1 MNQITP
7 DISRQS
13 DWFFGTIPENW
24 RAIPLKHL
32 CKQVALYGAN
42 ISAEEYQPEGV
53 RFIRTSDIRDDG
65 MLKEGGVFL
74 PMQKVSDYILSE
86 GDFLISRSGTIGRA
100 YVHRSEHGTCAY
112 AGYLVRFVLRY
123 PQTASW
129 LFYITKSQNF
139 QQWLDASAIEATI
152 GNVNGEKYA
161 NLLVPVPSLLQ
172 QHIITDYLDRET
184 AHLDDLVS
192 VKEKLLELLKEKQRA
207 VITRAVTRGLNP
219 DVPLCDSGIPFLDE
233 IPKHW
238 DTVRLKHIST
248 IYYGL
253 SQPPEYVNDGL
264 PFIRATNIKRGA
276 VLHEGLVFVDEADL
290 SANRVVR
297 LREGDIIVVRSGAY
311 TGDSALI
318 TGEWSGAIAGFDMV
332 VRLCTEIV
340 SSFVASTLLCPYV
353 LEAQFDPLR
362 MRAAQPHLNA
372 EELGN
377 IVLVLPPITE
387 QQNIV
392 AHIATKTAKL
402 DALKLVTERTIA
414 LLKERRAALIAAAVT
429 GKIKVV

>member
-1 MNQITP
+1 MNKITP
-7 DISRQS
+7 DILRQS
-13 DWFFGTIPENW
+13 DWFFGDIPEHW

-32 CKQVALYGAN
+32 CKRVSVYGAN
-42 ISAEEYQPEGV
+42 ISSKEYQPEGI
-53 RFIRTSDIRDDG
+53 RFIRTSDICDDG
-65 MLKEGGVFL
+65 RLKEGGVFL
-74 PMQKVSDYILSE
+74 PLQKVSDYILSE
-86 GDFLISRSGTIGRA
+86 GDFLISRSGTVGRA
-100 YVHRSEHGTCAY
+100 YVHRSEYGTCAY
-112 AGYLVRFVLRY
+112 AGYLVRYVLRDL
-123 PQTASW
+123 QTASW
-129 LFYITKSQNF
+129 LYYLTKSPDF
-139 QQWLDASAIEATI
+139 QQWLGASAIEATI
-152 GNVNGEKYA
+152 DNVNGEKYA

-172 QHIITDYLDRET
+172 QHIITDYLNREIT
-184 AHLDDLVS
+184 HLDDLVS
-192 VKEKLLELLKEKQRA
+192 VKERLLELLAEKRQA
-207 VITRAVTRGLNP
+207 LITRAVTRGLDP
-219 DVPLCDSGIPFLDE
+219 DVILRDSGIPFLDE

-238 DTVRLKHIST
+238 DAVRLKHIST

-276 VLHEGLVFVDEADL
+276 VLHEGLVFVNEADL
-290 SANRVVR
+290 SADRVVR

-318 TGEWSGAIAGFDMV
+318 TGDWSGAIAGFDMV

-340 SSFVASTLLCPYV
+340 SSFIASTLLCPYV
-353 LEAQFDPLR
+353 LEAQFDPSR

-402 DALKLVTERTIA
+402 DALKLAAERTIV
-414 LLKERRAALIAAAVT
+414 LLKERRAALIADAVT